1 MKIVKN
7 YFITLAKSTLV
18 VVLTAATFA
27 SCSKD
32 SGDGPAVPPP
42 VVPPPTVSPIIGY
55 WVGTYNTTGVFGTS
69 NYAMLIKPGA
79 VVRVYDLDDKTD
91 TTSLSVHAKT
101 DGVWTLNGT
110 TLQTSYKS
118 GTKTVNTTATVNAAY
133 SNMTGTW
140 AFDGAVKGN
149 ITLNKQ

>member
-18 VVLTAATFA
+18 VVLTAVTFA

-32 SGDGPAVPPP
+32 SGDGPVAPPP
-42 VVPPPTVSPIIGY
+42 VPPAPPSPVIGY
-55 WVGTYNTTGVFGTS
+55 WVGTYNTTGQLGSS
-69 NYAMLIKPGA
+69 NYAMLIKSGG

-91 TTSLSVHAKT
+91 TASISPLAKV
-101 DGVWTLNGT
+101 DGVWTLSGN

-118 GTKTVNTTATVNAAY
+118 GAKNVNTTATVNAAFN
-133 SNMTGTW
+133 NMTGTW

-149 ITLNKQ
+149 ISLGKQ